1 MIGPENASPD
11 PGGAGRVFK
20 WGTRSTKEFELHA
33 FANDLRAM
41 TAIIIITTILAT
53 SLTNPF
59 FILSIRYSGRSSFI
73 FFEWVI
79 QVVKPVHN

>member
-41 TAIIIITTILAT
+41 TAIIITTTTCYKPDQSIFYSVY
-53 SLTNPF
+53 SLFRKT
-59 FILSIRYSGRSSFI
+59 
-73 FFEWVI
+73 
-79 QVVKPVHN
+79 